1 MTGMDEALA
10 YLREQSITRGLGGRL
25 EDFDIRLYEDQRTVS
40 VWAYYELDP
49 PLMACFEL
57 RAAIDPAEF
66 DAAAFYKEAERYA
79 ATPSWLN

>member
-1 MTGMDEALA
+1 MTSMETALSH
-10 YLREQSITRGLGGRL
+10 LREQSIERGLRGRL
-25 EDFDIRLYEDQRTVS
+25 EDFDIRLCEDQRTVS

-57 RAAIDPAEF
+57 ADAIDRSEF